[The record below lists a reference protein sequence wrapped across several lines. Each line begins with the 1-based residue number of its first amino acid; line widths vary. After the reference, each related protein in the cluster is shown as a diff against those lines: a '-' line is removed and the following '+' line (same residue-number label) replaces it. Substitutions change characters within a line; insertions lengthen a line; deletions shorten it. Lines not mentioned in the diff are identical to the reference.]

1 MGLPLF
7 WGKRRIFEHMDASLY
22 FDHAP
27 DGTRLNRVIL
37 MDCYECAKTGKEM
50 DTVAVCIICGR
61 GVCKD
66 HLVREETPVWEG
78 EYSIKLRCG
87 MGVECKLD
95 DINRW
100 KKVICVPCHK
110 ALKENY

>member
-1 MGLPLF
+1 M
-7 WGKRRIFEHMDASLY
+7 K
-22 FDHAP
+22 
-27 DGTRLNRVIL
+27 
-37 MDCYECAKTGKEM
+37 CYECAKTGKET

-95 DINRW
+95 DVNRW
-100 KKVICVPCHK
+100 KKVVCIPCHK